1 MHQLLTSQDIYRM
14 SILNNYWISFFVI
27 SRKSKI
33 EVIISRVRVRL
44 ITLTKT
50 LIILGITKTECNRL
64 VMRITFYKEKKI
76 VNSFLITQL

>member
-50 LIILGITKTECNRL
+50 LIILGITKPT
-64 VMRITFYKEKKI
+64 VIDW
-76 VNSFLITQL
+76 S